1 MGANGTSPATGSASI
16 ASRRVLR
23 LALGTSLAL
32 WFSQAV
38 AWDMSFIAPVLTLTI
53 LGLPLPPLKLKA
65 GVALVLVVAL
75 SLNAGLLLL
84 PVVLNYRVAGLLLL
98 ALAFYWCFYYT
109 ARGGNQLLGT
119 FATIGL
125 ALATAIGSVSLDAV
139 LAIIEGVVLGAAVG
153 IAFVWLAHALLPDP
167 AGAPVSMPAPPA
179 ATVDLGEA
187 RRSAFRS
194 LAIILPIALWFL
206 LSSQSAAFVP
216 VMIKVA
222 AMAQQA
228 TNEGTRIAAR
238 SLIKSTILGGTAAVV
253 AWNLLRIHP
262 SLTLY
267 TLLVALASLQFGRR
281 TFEGDGLRAD
291 AETWSYGLL
300 TMIVI
305 LAPAVLD
312 SVMGASADVKFQDR
326 LIMFAGATLYAVIA
340 VYVFDAFRPRAPA
353 GRGSVAS

>member
-1 MGANGTSPATGSASI
+1 MLTANQLSSI
-16 ASRRVLR
+16 AHRRVLR

-32 WFSQAV
+32 WYSQAI
-38 AWDMSFIAPVLTLTI
+38 AWDMSFIAPVLTLTL

-84 PVVLNYRVAGLLLL
+84 PVILNYRVAGLLML
-98 ALAFYWCFYYT
+98 ALALYWCFYYT

-125 ALATAIGSVSLDAV
+125 ALATAVGSVSLDAL
-139 LAIIEGVVLGAAVG
+139 LAVIQGVVLGAAVG
-153 IAFVWLAHALLPDP
+153 VAFVWLAHLLLPDP
-167 AGAPVSMPAPPA
+167 DYASASMPTPPA
-179 ATVDLGEA
+179 ASADLDEA

-206 LSSQSAAFVP
+206 LSSQSAAFAP

-228 TNEGTRIAAR
+228 TNEATRKAAR
-238 SLIKSTILGGTAAVV
+238 SLINSTILGGVGAII

-267 TLLVALASLQFGRR
+267 TLLVALAALQFGRR
-281 TFEGDGLRAD
+281 TFEGNGLHPD
-291 AETWSYGLL
+291 AETWSYGFL
-300 TMIVI
+300 TMVVI

-312 SVMGASADVKFQDR
+312 SAMGASADVKFHER
-326 LIMFAGATLYAVIA
+326 LIMFAGATAYAVVA
-340 VYVFDAFRPRAPA
+340 VYVFDALEPGQSGARR
-353 GRGSVAS
+353 REAS